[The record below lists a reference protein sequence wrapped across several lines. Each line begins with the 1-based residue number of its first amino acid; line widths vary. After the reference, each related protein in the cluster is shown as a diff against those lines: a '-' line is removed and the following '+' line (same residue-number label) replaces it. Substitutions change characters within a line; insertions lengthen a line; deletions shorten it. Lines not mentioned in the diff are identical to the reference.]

1 MSKKQEIGLISVFA
15 IAAILI
21 SGFVITQYRDAQ
33 AAAVRSENL
42 IFTMVAGEADSI
54 YGGVTGIGTNDE
66 LRGLYR
72 LPGAATV
79 DSVDKAVNLLS
90 YASIVGPDS
99 IRINYP
105 NTMITTGATI
115 LVVFREKT
123 F

>member
-1 MSKKQEIGLISVFA
+1 MSQRQKVGVFA
-15 IAAILI
+15 LCAFVAA
-21 SGFVITQYRDAQ
+21 FVIGFAISQYRVAE
-33 AAAVRSENL
+33 AAAVPSENL
-42 IFTMVAGEADSI
+42 VFTMVAGEADSV

-72 LPGAATV
+72 FPGAATV

-105 NTMITTGATI
+105 NTMVTNGATI
-115 LVVFREKT
+115 MVVFREKT